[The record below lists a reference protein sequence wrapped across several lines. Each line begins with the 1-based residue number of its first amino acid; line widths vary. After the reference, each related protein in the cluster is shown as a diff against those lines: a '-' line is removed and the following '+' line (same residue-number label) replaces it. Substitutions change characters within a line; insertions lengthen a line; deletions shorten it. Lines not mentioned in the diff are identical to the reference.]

1 MVTFPFQLE
10 ELEQLL
16 PALLERLRRMQ
27 RDCDEYGSI
36 SNRKYKVEV
45 KKKRPSNGTEQK
57 LRSSNYYS
65 ARDPTAHNITGGY
78 SKRGIRMGRNTFRG
92 A

>member
-27 RDCDEYGSI
+27 RDCDEYGSV
-36 SNRKYKVEV
+36 SNRKYKVETR
-45 KKKRPSNGTEQK
+45 KKRASNVPESVI
-57 LRSSNYYS
+57 RSAHNYS
-65 ARDPTAHNITGGY
+65 AREPTSHKITGGY
-78 SKRGIRMGRNTFRG
+78 SKRGVRVGRNTFRG